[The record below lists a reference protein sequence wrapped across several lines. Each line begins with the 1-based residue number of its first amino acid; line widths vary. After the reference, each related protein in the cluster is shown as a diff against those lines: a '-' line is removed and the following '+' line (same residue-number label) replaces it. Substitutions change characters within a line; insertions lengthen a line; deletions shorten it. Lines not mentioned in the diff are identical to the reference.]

1 MYFVLILR
9 SQQSNTVNVFLQSV
23 ARNSK
28 GTAKTYGNG
37 VRHFE
42 RFLNGQLIDNV
53 IQQLQE
59 KQLDVYTLLNEFV
72 SYLDGL
78 SPKLG
83 ASTITL
89 HGAAICS
96 LFEFSDIEISQHKFK
111 RRVKQVKKYREY
123 EYPIDVSDIR
133 NLLIKCTNRRL
144 KAYILLLASSGLRAM
159 EACSLRLQDVD
170 FTSAPTKIHVRK
182 EYNKT
187 RQARDV
193 YISNEATEY
202 LKGLIEWKYRN
213 SNRLMQPTDLVFS
226 IYFIDNPNPEKIYS
240 RMQAEFLKLLHVAKL
255 DELKENSVRH
265 KITLH
270 SFRRFVKTVISD
282 NAGSDYSE
290 WFVGRNH
297 SVYWGKKEPE
307 RRMIYAQKCIPSLTI
322 LDYTAMD
329 TRSRNI
335 ETAMKEKD
343 KAIQQLMKQMEIMN
357 KRTEV
362 LESLVKNPKQLMEMS
377 TS

>member
-1 MYFVLILR
+1 VQVLR
-9 SQQSNTVNVFLQSV
+9 SQSSKVNTFLDSI

-28 GTAKTYGNG
+28 GSAKTYGNG
-37 VRHFE
+37 IRHFE

-53 IQQLQE
+53 IVKLQE

-89 HGAAICS
+89 HGAAIRS

-123 EYPIDVSDIR
+123 EQPIDVSDIR

-144 KAYILLLASSGLRAM
+144 KAYILVLATSGLRAM
-159 EACSLRLQDVD
+159 EACSLRIQDVD
-170 FTSAPTKIHVRK
+170 FTISPTKIHVRK

-193 YISNEATEY
+193 YISDEATEY

-213 SNRLMQPTDLVFS
+213 SNRVMQPTDLVFS
-226 IYFIDNPNPEKIYS
+226 IYFISNPNPEKIYS

-265 KITLH
+265 KVTLH
-270 SFRRFVKTVISD
+270 SLRRFVKTVISD

-290 WFVGRNH
+290 WFLGHEH
-297 SVYWGKKEPE
+297 SVYWGKKEAE
-307 RRMIYAQKCIPSLTI
+307 RRKIYEQKCMQSLTI
-322 LDYTAMD
+322 LDYSILD
-329 TRSRNI
+329 TRSKNI
-335 ETAMKEKD
+335 EIELKEKD
-343 KAIQQLMKQMEIMN
+343 KAIQTLTSQMAHMQQSQNEM
-357 KRTEV
+357 RTL
-362 LESLVKNPKQLMEMS
+362 LEHPKELFKMLQENNS
-377 TS
+377 